1 MEKPLPKKVETQL
14 VKEFLNETLDTKLGE
29 FEERIDKRFDH
40 IDQRFDRIDK
50 RFTHVDQRLE
60 VLERNGEFIGTLIKN
75 THQEVKHF
83 MELHKVLDERVS
95 KLEKEMSDL
104 RHKVELLLEH

>member
-14 VKEFLNETLDTKLGE
+14 VKEFLNETLDIKLGE
-29 FEERIDKRFDH
+29 FAERIDKRFDH
-40 IDQRFDRIDK
+40 IDQR
-50 RFTHVDQRLE
+50 LE
-60 VLERNGEFIGTLIKN
+60 ILERNGEFIGILIKN

-104 RHKVELLLEH
+104 RHKVELLLAH